1 MAVHRARKTVC
12 QCLEPIAEGGLSTLL
27 RKGVVRFIDAGLGTA
42 RVPVVPRQDKQQKDR
57 DDRDEDKRDED
68 EREEEEEEESDDASD
83 EDEDESDEDSDDESE
98 DEGDAKA
105 SKADES
111 EDDDGERDEA
121 ALRVAK
127 ALGVAEEEGGE
138 SAEAGEGASED
149 KPEEAE
155 AAKPNR
161 AARRRDE
168 ALARRKKREAGSA
181 GEDASLS
188 KDKNA
193 RAKELL
199 KRRREQAASAATA
212 PVASTLDAGEMV
224 DDVLARTTAAIGK
237 WFRSNVQAIQW
248 VVLIGLVGAGGYV
261 FYNSRVEKKA
271 GEASAKLMAG
281 VAADRGIV
289 LEEDKRSDDEKEYD
303 TRKVF
308 KSTTEQAD
316 AELGSYNKVVES
328 HTGTGAALLAK
339 LGQGGA
345 HLEKKD
351 YDKALAVYGEVLSSP
366 LAAADPDVK
375 GRATEGIAFAKEGK
389 GELDAAL
396 ASFKELGAIDVKGYK
411 ELATYH
417 EARLHFAKGDKA
429 KAKELLEPLNTKL
442 TTPSTDPQP
451 LGYLK
456 GAVSD
461 LMTQIDPSAAAA
473 AANKPAPGKMPTPQE
488 LQDMARR
495 AQEAIEQKAP
505 PKNEKP

>member
-1 MAVHRARKTVC
+1 M
-12 QCLEPIAEGGLSTLL
+12 
-27 RKGVVRFIDAGLGTA
+27 
-42 RVPVVPRQDKQQKDR
+42 PRQDKQQKDR
-57 DDRDEDKRDED
+57 DDRDEDERDED
-68 EREEEEEEESDDASD
+68 EREEEDESDDASD
-83 EDEDESDEDSDDESE
+83 EDEDESDDESE
-98 DEGDAKA
+98 DESEEEGDAKE
-105 SKADES
+105 SKADD
-111 EDDDGERDEA
+111 DDDGERDEA

-127 ALGVAEEEGGE
+127 ALGVADEDEGE
-138 SAEAGEGASED
+138 AAAGEDGSGED
-149 KPEEAE
+149 KPDEAE

-161 AARRRDE
+161 AARRREE
-168 ALARRKKREAGSA
+168 ALARRKKREAGGST
-181 GEDASLS
+181 EEASLS
-188 KDKNA
+188 KDKNT

-199 KRRREQAASAATA
+199 KRRREQAAAAARA
-212 PVASTLDAGEMV
+212 PVANTLDAGEMV

-271 GEASAKLMAG
+271 GESSAKLMAG
-281 VAADRGIV
+281 IAADRGIV
-289 LEEDKRSDDEKEYD
+289 LEEDKRSDDEKEFD
-303 TRKVF
+303 TRKVY

-316 AELGSYNKVVES
+316 AELSSFNAVVEQHGGS
-328 HTGTGAALLAK
+328 GAALLAK

-351 YDKALAVYGEVLSSP
+351 YDKAIAVYGEVLASP

-417 EARLHFAKGDKA
+417 EARVLFAKGDKA
-429 KAKELLEPLNTKL
+429 KAKDLLEPLNTKL
-442 TTPSTDPQP
+442 TTPTPEPQP

-461 LMTQIDPSAAAA
+461 LLTQIDPSAASA

-488 LQDMARR
+488 LQDMAKR